1 MWCVAAFLALMLAVT
16 GHASL
21 RGASVPLDV
30 VARFLLTG
38 GVIGAGL
45 VWWLVSR
52 YGVSATQTWAG
63 AMVYA
68 ACCELYIFLFTFAMT
83 SITANLIGKLS
94 RRDLAD
100 TDIEQLYD
108 SRDMVATRL
117 DRLIAIGL
125 VIERP
130 TGLQLTTKGARLARI
145 FYHLRGLFRHPQP
158 TYDFPTN
165 H

>member
-1 MWCVAAFLALMLAVT
+1 MWCVGAFLALMLAVI

-21 RGASVPLDV
+21 RGASIPLD

-38 GVIGAGL
+38 GIIGAGL

-63 AMVYA
+63 AIIYA

-94 RRDLAD
+94 RRDL
-100 TDIEQLYD
+100 
-108 SRDMVATRL
+108 
-117 DRLIAIGL
+117 RLIAIGL
-125 VIERP
+125 VVERP
-130 TGLQLTTKGARLARI
+130 TRLQLTTKGARLARI
-145 FYHLRGLFRHPQP
+145 FYQLRGLFRHPQP